1 MAFFVYI
8 LYSEKLDKYY
18 IGVTENVE
26 ERLRKHQ
33 CNHSGFTGKAS
44 DWSIRFTELHPDKTA
59 ALKRERQLKGW
70 KSRIRVEQLIQKN
83 SHQATPHL

>member
-26 ERLRKHQ
+26 ERLQKHL
-33 CNHSGFTGKAS
+33 CNHGGFTGKAK
-44 DWSIRFTELHPDKTA
+44 DWTIRLTEFYPDKVA
-59 ALKRERQLKGW
+59 ALKREKQLKGW
-70 KSRIRVEQLIQKN
+70 KNRQRIEQLIHEKL
-83 SHQATPHL
+83 HKATS

>member
-26 ERLRKHQ
+26 ERLRKHL
-33 CNHSGFTGKAS
+33 CNHKGFTGKAA
-44 DWSIRFTELHPDKTA
+44 DWSIVFTEHHPEKAA

-70 KSRIRVEQLIQKN
+70 KNRQRIEQLIQKS
-83 SHQATPHL
+83 SHQAAS